1 MISAASDRRKKG
13 GRPAR
18 RMMPGIHGGPTP
30 TAKRR
35 AARILDRLEGTL
47 PEAQVELSHRN
58 PLQLLIA
65 TILSAQCTDRR
76 VNQVTPQLFARY
88 RQAADYAQADRPEL
102 ETLIRP
108 TGFFKSKAR
117 NIVACAKALTARF
130 GGQVPAS
137 MEELTSLAG
146 VGRKTANVILGAC
159 FGKPAVVVDTHV
171 KRVANR
177 LGLAY
182 SDDPV
187 KIEAALQ
194 QLIPQPRWTE
204 GSQRLLLHGRYVC
217 LARAPRCAHCAIS
230 SLCDWTGK
238 AAR

>member
-1 MISAASDRRKKG
+1 MISAVSNRRKRG
-13 GRPAR
+13 GRPATR
-18 RMMPGIHGGPTP
+18 VTSRINGQPTP
-30 TAKRR
+30 TAKKR
-35 AARILDRLEGTL
+35 AARILSQLEGTL
-47 PEAQVELSHRN
+47 PEAQVELAHRN
-58 PLQLLIA
+58 PLELLIA

-76 VNQVTPQLFARY
+76 VNQVTPRLFARY
-88 RQAADYAQADRPEL
+88 RQAEDYAQADRTEM

-117 NIVACAKALTARF
+117 NIIACAKALTARF
-130 GGQVPAS
+130 NGQVPAS

-159 FGKPAVVVDTHV
+159 FGKPAVIVDTHV

-177 LGLAY
+177 LGLAF

-187 KIEAALQ
+187 KIESALQ
-194 QLIPQPRWTE
+194 QLIPPPLWTK

-217 LARAPRCAHCAIS
+217 LARAPRCTHCAIY